1 MVKIPIKLCHLCK
14 MEIFLQVLIFPLPA
28 PAEKWGWGY
37 LVLLRVKQMLT
48 VVQKNGQCSKP
59 AKKRR
64 DERKTVASRGSVQS
78 GVNDHS

>member
-1 MVKIPIKLCHLCK
+1 MN
-14 MEIFLQVLIFPLPA
+14 
-28 PAEKWGWGY
+28 Y